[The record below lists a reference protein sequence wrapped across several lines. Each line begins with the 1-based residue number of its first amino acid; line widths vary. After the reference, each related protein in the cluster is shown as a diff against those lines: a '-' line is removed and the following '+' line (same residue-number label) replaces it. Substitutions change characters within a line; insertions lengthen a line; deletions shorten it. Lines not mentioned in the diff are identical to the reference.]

1 MKKNPTK
8 KLIDK
13 IFGKTLPGIS
23 EIVDPKK
30 MLNLSKKEGMVA
42 DLFSVAVLSA
52 QKDEEKKSG
61 KRRQF
66 SASTRKAVL
75 KRQKNKCKSCRKK
88 SDHFDLDHI
97 DGNKSNNDITNCQ
110 ALCPNCHAKKTRKKE
125 KEKAKKL
132 NRWKK
137 WLVKKINQD

>member
-8 KLIDK
+8 KLVDK
-13 IFGKTLPGIS
+13 IIKIPGIS
-23 EIVDPKK
+23 EFVDPKK
-30 MLNLSKKEGMVA
+30 MFNLSKKEGMAA
-42 DLFSVAVLSA
+42 DLFSAIVLSA

-66 SASTRKAVL
+66 SESIKKKV
-75 KRQKNKCKSCRKK
+75 KEHQKNKCKSCGKK
-88 SDHFDLDHI
+88 SKHFDFDHI

-110 ALCPNCHAKKTRKKE
+110 ALCLDCHADKNRKKE

-132 NRWKK
+132 SRWKK
-137 WLVKKINQD
+137 WLAKKINQY